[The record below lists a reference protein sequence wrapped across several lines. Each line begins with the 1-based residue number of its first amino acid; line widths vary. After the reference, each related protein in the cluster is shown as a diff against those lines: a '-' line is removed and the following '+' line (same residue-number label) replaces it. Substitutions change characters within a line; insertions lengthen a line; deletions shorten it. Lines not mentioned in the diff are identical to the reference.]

1 MNFMEIPVH
10 ESCGID
16 EQLVTELML
25 ARDGVR
31 LVRKPSHFGSGL
43 TLEYA
48 YKIGRGLHERLSDRG
63 FQPIGRKIGFTNR
76 ILWEQFQVS
85 EPVWAYMYR
94 QTVHFVREN
103 HQRLSL
109 TRMVAP
115 RLEPEIVL
123 KLRSVP
129 SGEHSVEE
137 LAMCI
142 EWAAIGFEIVD
153 THFAD
158 WRFTAAEAVADF
170 GLHGALVVGTSW
182 RVDAEVPRHV
192 ATALQSVKVSLKG
205 SHEFIADGEGG
216 NALGS
221 PLLALGFLARVLSG
235 QAWTSPLMPGDV
247 IATGT
252 LTAVPYVRGGESY
265 RVEVAGAPLAPLQ
278 LDFSESTND

>member
-1 MNFMEIPVH
+1 MSFVENPVH
-10 ESCGID
+10 ESCGIN
-16 EQLVTELML
+16 EQLVAELL
-25 ARDGVR
+25 QARDGVR
-31 LVRKPSHFGSGL
+31 FVRKPSHFGGDL

-48 YKIGRGLHERLSDRG
+48 YKVGRGLHERLVDRG

-94 QTVHFVREN
+94 QTVHFAHES

-123 KLRSVP
+123 KLCSVP

-137 LAMCI
+137 LATCI
-142 EWAAIGFEIVD
+142 EWAAVGFEIVD

-170 GLHGALVVGTSW
+170 GLHGALVVGTPW
-182 RVDAEVPRHV
+182 RVNAEAPRHV
-192 ATALQSVKVSLKG
+192 AAALQNVKVSLRG
-205 SHEFIADGEGG
+205 SHEFIAEGEGET
-216 NALGS
+216 
-221 PLLALGFLARVLSG
+221 R
-235 QAWTSPLMPGDV
+235 W
-247 IATGT
+247 
-252 LTAVPYVRGGESY
+252 AVPCLLSAFWHAYCPARRGH
-265 RVEVAGAPLAPLQ
+265 RR
-278 LDFSESTND
+278 